1 MPGTGFVSL
10 KPATSWLGRLG
21 WQEATGY
28 GRRALVET
36 TMARYKAIIG
46 DRLHSRGDA
55 ARRTEAVVGVA
66 VLNRRLDAA
75 RPNSVRRAT
84 API

>member
-1 MPGTGFVSL
+1 MFRPHRNLV
-10 KPATSWLGRLG
+10 G

-36 TMARYKAIIG
+36 TMGRYKSIIG
-46 DRLHSRGDA
+46 DRLRSRGDA
-55 ARRTEAVVGVA
+55 AQRTEAVVGVA
-66 VLNRRLDAA
+66 VLNRMLGAA
-75 RPNSVRRAT
+75 RPNSARSTT